1 MAITILQQCSPL
13 QPAYNELIHLVS
25 STNTAQ
31 ANFKYICDVYVNGSL
46 ITRLDTPPH
55 PTYGTGLFNPARI
68 VENYVNKDVDLTTY
82 GFGVNTN
89 SNCYYQLKFGE
100 SFGLS
105 SSGTTAYP
113 NLAQTAN
120 KYVWN
125 AIYDYE
131 DFVGYSSGTINAAV
145 PTGSTDPARLLTNR
159 PSSGDIQFTEN
170 YYLYLNSLTSGTVD
184 FAYIVTKD
192 SSNATIN
199 AIKVNNPYKANPSGN
214 GRFLRFSAGPNN
226 INQISNSY
234 LTGGVQPIILSTDYA
249 YTIQFFDTSSTAV
262 TEAHRFTINSEC
274 SKYQSYRI
282 WFLNKLGGYDAFT
295 FYKQNTFNSEIK
307 RETFKANLGTQNL
320 TSQSYTAS
328 QRAITQYSTKIKDTI
343 SCNSNWISEAQSL
356 WLEELVTSPDVY
368 VEKNGMLVPINLLNS
383 NYERKYVVNK
393 HLFNLKIDFQYSYE
407 RQRQRF

>member
-13 QPAYNELIHLVS
+13 QPAYNELIHLLS

-31 ANFKYICDVYVNGSL
+31 ANFKYICDVYVDGSL
-46 ITRLDTPPH
+46 VTRLDTPPH

-68 VENYVNKDVDLTTY
+68 IEDYVNKDIDLTTF
-82 GFGVNTN
+82 GFGVNTE

-100 SFGLS
+100 SYGAS
-105 SSGTTAYP
+105 SSGTTAYT
-113 NLAQTAN
+113 NMAQTSN

-131 DFVGYSSGTINAAV
+131 DFVGYSSGDINAGGA
-145 PTGSTDPARLLTNR
+145 SSRLLTNR
-159 PSSGDIQFTEN
+159 PSSGDIQFTED
-170 YYLYLNSLTSGTVD
+170 YYLYAIAMSSGTIDV
-184 FAYIVTKD
+184 AVLTTYD
-192 SSNATIN
+192 SSNA
-199 AIKVNNPYKANPSGN
+199 AIATYKIDNPYKANPSGN

-226 INQISNSY
+226 INQIP
-234 LTGGVQPIILSTDYA
+234 TGYIVGGLPQPLITASVAAYEIYFYDQHLVQSTE
-249 YTIQFFDTSSTAV
+249 T
-262 TEAHRFTINSEC
+262 HRFTINSEC
-274 SKYQSYRI
+274 SKYESYRI

-307 RETFKANLGTQNL
+307 RETFKSNLGVQTL

-328 QRAITQYSTKIKDTI
+328 QRAVTQYNTKIKDTI
-343 SCNSNWISEAQSL
+343 SCNSNWISEAQSV

-368 VEKNGMLVPINLLNS
+368 VEKSGVLVPINLLNS

-393 HLFNLKIDFQYSYE
+393 HLFNLKIDWQYSYE

>member
-1 MAITILQQCSPL
+1 ML
-13 QPAYNELIHLVS
+13 S
-25 STNTAQ
+25 SNKTAQ
-31 ANFKYICDVYVNGSL
+31 DNFKYICDVYVNGSL
-46 ITRLDTPPH
+46 VTRLDTPPH
-55 PTYGTGLFNPARI
+55 PTYGTGLFNPARVI
-68 VENYVNKDVDLTTY
+68 EAYVNKDVDLTTF
-82 GFGVNTN
+82 GFGVNSN

-100 SFGLS
+100 SYGLS

-113 NLAQTAN
+113 NQAMTSN

-131 DFVGYSSGTINAAV
+131 DFVGYSSGDINAGTTA
-145 PTGSTDPARLLTNR
+145 SRLLTNR

-170 YYLYLNSLTSGTVD
+170 YYLYLNAMSSGSIDV
-184 FAYIVTKD
+184 AKGVIYN
-192 SSNATIN
+192 SSNVAIGGFTID
-199 AIKVNNPYKANPSGN
+199 NPYKANPSGD

-226 INQISNSY
+226 INQIPAIYITSG
-234 LTGGVQPIILSTDYA
+234 TQPLLSSTDYA
-249 YTIQFFDTSSTAV
+249 YEIHFRDIHSGIT

-274 SKYQSYRI
+274 SKYTSYRI

-307 RETFKANLGTQNL
+307 RETFKSNLGTQNL

-328 QRAITQYSTKIKDTI
+328 QRAITQYNTKIKDTI

-368 VEKNGMLVPINLLNS
+368 VEKSGVLVPINLLNS